1 MFNKCDIYDVS
12 LYESLPEEQMVNN
25 SCVKD
30 IKLLRD
36 HM

>member
-1 MFNKCDIYDVS
+1 MSNKCDIYDVS
-12 LYESLPEEQMVNN
+12 LYESLPEEQTVNN
-25 SCVKD
+25 SCVND